1 MRERYLTKFCKNTPQ
16 KTCQIT
22 TSNLSYFF
30 FRETRSSTGN
40 NLYQELS
47 FQDSEALVD
56 VDEGADITGESHDCL
71 IMILINFC
79 FSKYILKEKKEVT
92 AIQISNQS

>member
-1 MRERYLTKFCKNTPQ
+1 MHDISQNFAKKNPQ
-16 KTCQIT
+16 KLVKSQKVSDFI
-22 TSNLSYFF
+22 FF
-30 FRETRSSTGN
+30 FYRETRSSTGN

-71 IMILINFC
+71 IMILINFR
-79 FSKYILKEKKEVT
+79 FS
-92 AIQISNQS
+92 

>member
-1 MRERYLTKFCKNTPQ
+1 MRVRYLTKIFKKKHQ
-16 KTCQIT
+16 EFRQFT
-22 TSNLSYFF
+22 TSNFILLFY
-30 FRETRSSTGN
+30 RETRSSTGN

-71 IMILINFC
+71 IIILINFH
-79 FSKYILKEKKEVT
+79 FSKYILKEKRR
-92 AIQISNQS
+92 